1 MPSTTLY
8 VVVAP
13 LGGLPARF
21 GRDEWPLHLTLV
33 SNFTLMHA
41 IGDLKRVVKVV
52 ADSGRPVSVRGGAEA
67 MFGPHANIP
76 VRLVES
82 DDAVSIHQKLLTALD
97 GLIDLVEPDYAGNGF
112 RPHVTARGADQL
124 GSGESRTLDS
134 LSLVAMTMD
143 AAKVVATYQ
152 LMFAN

>member
-1 MPSTTLY
+1 MPSPTLY

-21 GRDEWPLHLTLV
+21 DRDDWPLHLTLV
-33 SNFTLMHA
+33 SDFTLA
-41 IGDLKRVVKVV
+41 RDVGDVDQALKV
-52 ADSGRPVSVRGGAEA
+52 ASDAGDPLSVRGAGDA
-67 MFGPHANIP
+67 MFGVHSDIP

-82 DDAVSIHQKLLTALD
+82 GNAASIHQKLLTELD
-97 GLIDLVEPDYAGNGF
+97 GLINLVEPNYAGSGF

-134 LSLVAMTMD
+134 LSLVRMTMD
-143 AAKVVATYQ
+143 AAEVVATYR
-152 LMFAN
+152 LGIAR